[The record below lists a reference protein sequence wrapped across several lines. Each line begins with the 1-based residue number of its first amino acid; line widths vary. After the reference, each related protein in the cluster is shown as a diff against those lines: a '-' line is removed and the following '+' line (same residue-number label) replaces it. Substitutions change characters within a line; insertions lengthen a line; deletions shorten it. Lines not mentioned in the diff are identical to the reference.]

1 MAISVLLADD
11 HEVVRRGVRALLE
24 SEAGFIVVGE
34 IADGREVAGDR
45 GREAVSQYAALAVAA
60 AGLYR
65 PRVQAATDPYETLS
79 VREREVFDL
88 AAHGVT
94 NSEIGRRLAISRRTA
109 ESHRSN
115 LMRKLALKGEKD
127 LLRYAVR
134 RGILSLDSGV

>member
-1 MAISVLLADD
+1 MIMRWCAEAYERCSNP
-11 HEVVRRGVRALLE
+11 RRASSSSEKSPTAARSRGTAAGRPFLSTPLSQSRLRAYT
-24 SEAGFIVVGE
+24 
-34 IADGREVAGDR
+34 DR
-45 GREAVSQYAALAVAA
+45 G
-60 AGLYR
+60 
-65 PRVQAATDPYETLS
+65 VQAATDPYETLS